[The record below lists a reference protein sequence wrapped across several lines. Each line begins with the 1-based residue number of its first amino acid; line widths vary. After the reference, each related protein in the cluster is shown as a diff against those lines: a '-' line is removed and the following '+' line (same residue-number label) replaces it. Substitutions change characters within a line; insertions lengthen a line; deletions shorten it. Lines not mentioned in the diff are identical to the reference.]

1 MLLFSFVRY
10 FFDIL
15 STILTVYMWIIIIKS
30 LLSWVNPDPYNQIVR
45 LINDVTEPVLN
56 KVRLI
61 LPLGTSLAF
70 DFSPI
75 IVIVIILIIQFMLN
89 YIELDY
95 ILPLIIR

>member
-95 ILPLIIR
+95 ILPLIMR

>member
-15 STILTVYMWIIIIKS
+15 STILTVYMWIIIIKA

-45 LINDVTEPVLN
+45 LINDITEPVLN
-56 KVRLI
+56 KIRLI
-61 LPLGTSLAF
+61 LPLGTSFAF
-70 DFSPI
+70 DFSPV
-75 IVIVIILIIQFMLN
+75 IVILIILIIQFMLN
-89 YIELDY
+89 YIEFDY